1 MTFNRIVQ
9 TKNISAYR
17 LSKESD
23 VPYMTIN
30 DLINNKTTLTKCN
43 AETVYKIAKAL
54 DSNVEELLEPYM
66 KKRPSFELF
75 KSNVCHK
82 LKQLGDMDFLMD
94 LLDRDEITDYYNL
107 EWYPEC
113 LYLLAMLDYIS
124 RINNIPLCSEY
135 DKLRTLRLSSII
147 YPSSV
152 IAKDMAA
159 NSDEAKIESW
169 QNSIPEFKRFNIVE
183 NEVRNIV

>member
-1 MTFNRIVQ
+1 MTFNRIIQ
-9 TKNISAYR
+9 NKNMSAYR
-17 LSKESD
+17 LSKESN

-54 DSNVEELLEPYM
+54 NTNVEELLEPYM
-66 KKRPSFELF
+66 KNRPSFELF

-82 LKQLGDMDFLMD
+82 LKELGDIDFLTD
-94 LLDRDEITDYYNL
+94 LLDSDEITYYYNL

-113 LYLLAMLDYIS
+113 FYMLAMLDYIS
-124 RINNIPLCSEY
+124 RENNIPLCSEY
-135 DKLRTLRLSSII
+135 DELRTMRLSTVI

-152 IAKDMAA
+152 LAIDMATQTD
-159 NSDEAKIESW
+159 SAKAAAWEKA
-169 QNSIPEFKRFNIVE
+169 IPEFKHFNIVE